1 MLEVYRCQYLKA
13 DGIQC
18 GSPALRD
25 HIYCYFHNNWRESEL
40 HRLRGE
46 EQSPFPIGIPDL
58 EDPNAIQGA
67 FTEVMRLMLTDQIDD
82 RRAGLL
88 LYALQT
94 AAVHLDQLWYSD
106 AAEDIDVAREIP

>member
-1 MLEVYRCQYLKA
+1 MFEVYRCQYLKA

-25 HIYCYFHNNWRESEL
+25 HIYCYSEL